1 MTKPPPPGPLTVMSF
16 AAIDSDRTSAAW
28 SPYGRTT
35 FACALPLSER
45 LFGVNAP
52 LAGSTEVTTPRHG
65 IPGRPV
71 SARSPLEV
79 FGATDNLVA
88 LSVSH

>member
-1 MTKPPPPGPLTVMSF
+1 MSF
-16 AAIDSDRTSAAW
+16 AAIDSDRAGAAW

-35 FACALPLSER
+35 FACALPLSEG

-52 LAGSTEVTTPRHG
+52 LAGSTEVTTAAARNA
-65 IPGRPV
+65 RP
-71 SARSPLEV
+71 AGERAPSPLPLDV

-88 LSVSH
+88 RSVSH

>member
-1 MTKPPPPGPLTVMSF
+1 LAKVTKPPPPGPLTVMSF

-52 LAGSTEVTTPRHG
+52 LAGSTEVTTPAARN
-65 IPGRPV
+65 PRP
-71 SARSPLEV
+71 AGER
-79 FGATDNLVA
+79 A
-88 LSVSH
+88 LASRGLRRD